1 MNSNPYKP
9 IPMRIARTNVE
20 TDDQMLKTFEL
31 VFEQDADRERFF
43 SLYHPGQF
51 CQLSIFGKGEAPF
64 GVASA
69 AWEGEFVRFTI
80 NKMGVFTQAIHEM
93 RVGDPLGMRGPLGN
107 WYPIEDWKGSNIVII
122 GGGYAFTT
130 LYALA
135 KHLLNPAIRSQY
147 GRMNVIYG
155 ARNPSLFLYKSD
167 IECWYERD
175 DVACCQTIDQAD
187 EQWCHLVGYVP
198 DVVREVAPSAENAV
212 AFVCG
217 PPVMIKFTLPVLY
230 DLGFSA
236 DRIYTALEKRMKC
249 GIGKC
254 GRCNIGHKYICK
266 DGPVFTFAEL
276 QELPQDL

>member
-1 MNSNPYKP
+1 MKTNPYEP
-9 IPMRIARTNVE
+9 IPMRIARTCVE
-20 TDDQMLKTFEL
+20 TDDQTLKSFEL
-31 VFEQDADRERFF
+31 VFEREADRERFF
-43 SLYHPGQF
+43 ALYHPGQF

-69 AWEGEFVRFTI
+69 AWEGDFVRFTI
-80 NKMGVFTQAIHEM
+80 NRMGVFTTAIHRTEP
-93 RVGDPLGMRGPLGN
+93 GDPIGMRGPLGN
-107 WYPIEDWKGSNIVII
+107 WYPIENWKGSNIVII

-130 LYALA
+130 LYALT
-135 KHLLNPAIRSQY
+135 KHLLNPAVRPQY
-147 GRMNVIYG
+147 GDLTVIYG
-155 ARNPSLFLYKSD
+155 ARTPDLFLYKSD
-167 IECWYERD
+167 IESWYERGD
-175 DVACCQTIDQAD
+175 IIPCQTIDCAVQR
-187 EQWCHLVGYVP
+187 WCHLVGYVP
-198 DVVREVAPSAENAV
+198 DVTKEVAPSAENAV

-217 PPVMIKFTLPVLY
+217 PPVMIRYTLPVLY

-236 DRIYTALEKRMKC
+236 DRIYTSLEKRMKC